1 MTAPHSNLKSK
12 KDPYVVNTSGVLYG
26 AYVFFEE
33 MRMEE
38 RVSNSKMRLK
48 IEVLCGRGIYLER
61 EIDRLWTH
69 KDDIV
74 THKIYSEFS
83 VALRDY

>member
-1 MTAPHSNLKSK
+1 MSK
-12 KDPYVVNTSGVLYG
+12 
-26 AYVFFEE
+26 
-33 MRMEE
+33 
-38 RVSNSKMRLK
+38 SKMRLK

-61 EIDRLWTH
+61 EMDRLWTH
-69 KDDIV
+69 KDNIV